1 MKGRSGFTLVELAI
15 VLVIIGLIL
24 GAVLKGQALIQN
36 AKYKKFVND
45 LKGLTAAVYTYYD
58 RYRAYPGDD
67 PAAYA
72 RWHGDYSRIRS
83 GNGDG
88 LIQGSPTSTRNRD
101 ESVQAWRHLM
111 AAGII
116 PGDPNNANANALRPA
131 SPYGG
136 HYGFEYRNFGTAYA
150 NCIFVDNV
158 PKDIAQ
164 RLDEDLDDGVYNTG
178 SIQAS
183 SDYTGT
189 GIVDVYYRL

>member
-1 MKGRSGFTLVELAI
+1 MKRDGGFTLVELAI

-24 GAVLKGQALIQN
+24 GAVLKGQALIEN
-36 AKYKKFVND
+36 AKYKKFLND
-45 LKGLTAAVYTYYD
+45 LRSITAAVYTYYD

-67 PAAYA
+67 TQAYN

-88 LIQGSPTSTRNRD
+88 LINGSPTSTSNGD
-101 ESVQAWRHLM
+101 ESVQAWRHLK

-116 PGDPNNANANALRPA
+116 PGDPNARARDVRPS

-136 HYGFEYRNFGTAYA
+136 HYGLSYRNFAGSVSNY
-150 NCIFVDNV
+150 IFVDNV
-158 PKDIAQ
+158 PSDIAK
-164 RLDEDLDDGVYNTG
+164 RLDEEQDDGVYNTG

-183 SDYTGT
+183 GDYNSRTL
-189 GIVDVYYRL
+189 VDVYYRL